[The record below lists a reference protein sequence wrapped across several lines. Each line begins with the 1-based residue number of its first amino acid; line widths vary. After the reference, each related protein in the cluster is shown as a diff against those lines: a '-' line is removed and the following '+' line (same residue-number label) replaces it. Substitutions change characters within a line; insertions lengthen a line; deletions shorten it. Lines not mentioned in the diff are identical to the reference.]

1 MNGKQILNLAS
12 ATVLGGGLF
21 VGSVGWADA
30 QQHRHGADGATQEAP
45 ASMAAASQDEGM
57 GDMMHDIMD
66 EMMPGMMDEMMSH
79 MMGGMM
85 GGGMMGGMGD
95 GAMTGW
101 VGSMAG
107 SMDDQHA
114 QMQAAVAE
122 ALGLSVDELQAVFAD
137 GKTLP
142 QIAEE
147 QGIALGDLHEAV
159 MDEFGERVR

>member
-12 ATVLGGGLF
+12 ATVLGSGLF

-30 QQHRHGADGATQEAP
+30 QQHRHGADGAPQEAP
-45 ASMAAASQDEGM
+45 ASMAAASQHEGM

-66 EMMPGMMDEMMSH
+66 EMMPGMMDEMMSQ
-79 MMGGMM
+79 MM

-95 GAMTGW
+95 GAMTGG

-107 SMDDQHA
+107 SMGDQHA
-114 QMQAAVAE
+114 QMQAALAE
-122 ALGLSVDELQAVFAD
+122 ALGLSVDELQAEFAD